1 MVTVSALWKYM
12 IILERSG
19 KCKNHHRQL
28 CCVDKAAWSRA
39 DVSRSAVSVCPV
51 PAPGNNVNNKSCG
64 SRGFVSRP
72 LDHLL
77 SSTTHH
83 HCHCPSLCQNLR
95 SPRRCRGDSACK
107 ETLGKSTAI
116 CFQSIRNSC
125 TDFPTNRTFELSSRR
140 NPHPTFQLE
149 NRFSGKQSNTV
160 GKNGKIMANMGKQ
173 NKDIGHIMKSKKR
186 PESPLVSF
194 TTSCRLHYIFI

>member
-1 MVTVSALWKYM
+1 MF
-12 IILERSG
+12 
-19 KCKNHHRQL
+19 Q
-28 CCVDKAAWSRA
+28 
-39 DVSRSAVSVCPV
+39 
-51 PAPGNNVNNKSCG
+51 
-64 SRGFVSRP
+64 
-72 LDHLL
+72 DHLL
-77 SSTTHH
+77 SSPTWYRSI
-83 HCHCPSLCQNLR
+83 PLPRSLPELAVATPLQ
-95 SPRRCRGDSACK
+95 RGFCYK
-107 ETLGKSTAI
+107 EILGKSTAI

-125 TDFPTNRTFELSSRR
+125 TDFPTNRTFELSSQR

-149 NRFSGKQSNTV
+149 NRFSVKQSNTV

>member
-1 MVTVSALWKYM
+1 MDPCLQSLLYE
-12 IILERSG
+12 IIWSWINGYGRG
-19 KCKNHHRQL
+19 KCKNHHRQI
-28 CCVDKAAWSRA
+28 CCVDKSAWSRA
-39 DVSRSAVSVCPV
+39 HVSRSAVSVCPV

-72 LDHLL
+72 PPLL
-77 SSTTHH
+77 HH
-83 HCHCPSLCQNLR
+83 TPPLLLPQSLPELAVATPLQRWFCY
-95 SPRRCRGDSACK
+95 K
-107 ETLGKSTAI
+107 EILGKSTAI

-149 NRFSGKQSNTV
+149 NRFSVKQSNTV

-173 NKDIGHIMKSKKR
+173 NKDIGHNEEQEETRIA
-186 PESPLVSF
+186 PGE
-194 TTSCRLHYIFI
+194 LHYKL